1 MTNDPKKQENEGQNP
16 MEMKKKL
23 NEKQKEIADL
33 KAKNKKLADDLA
45 EEQAKVN
52 EENPNSLIL
61 TNLLKT
67 RTAELKRLEKEKENN
82 ATAVVNEENPTTI
95 KTLEGGNKDEFI
107 VTRHSQFQ
115 RPINII
121 NNYGETESR
130 TDRAEIEERFG

>member
-1 MTNDPKKQENEGQNP
+1 MGG
-16 MEMKKKL
+16 
-23 NEKQKEIADL
+23 
-33 KAKNKKLADDLA
+33 
-45 EEQAKVN
+45 V
-52 EENPNSLIL
+52 
-61 TNLLKT
+61 
-67 RTAELKRLEKEKENN
+67 